1 MLTHIPHIF
10 TPSGRILDLIE
21 KGVAKVDK
29 CSMFVLDEADKLLSM
44 DFKNLLN
51 DIIKKLAKKRQVCRV
66 ICAHVCLCRLSVLC
80 ACDMRV
86 ACA

>member
-1 MLTHIPHIF
+1 MLTHIPHVF
-10 TPSGRILDLIE
+10 TPPGRILDLIE

-51 DIIKKLAKKRQVCRV
+51 DIIKKLAKKRQVCGV
-66 ICAHVCLCRLSVLC
+66 ICAHVCLCRLCRVLVIC
-80 ACDMRV
+80 A
-86 ACA
+86 